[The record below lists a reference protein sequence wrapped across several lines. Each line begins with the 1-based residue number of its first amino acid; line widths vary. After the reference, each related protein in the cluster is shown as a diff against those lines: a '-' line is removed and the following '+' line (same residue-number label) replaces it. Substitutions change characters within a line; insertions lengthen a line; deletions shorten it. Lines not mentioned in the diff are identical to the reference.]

1 MLCVVSGVPSEDDTG
16 GSPVL
21 SERISQYHQ
30 PTACFSLC
38 HYTYQAQVSRNLKVV
53 RMFCLTCMSLRPAI
67 GNKPEVE
74 NLTHSSNV
82 LKFKTLEIEGKM
94 GMSRLSTFL
103 FQNQH
108 ILEEISHRGCSIL
121 CLGSCLLPSEKYC
134 SVFSCE
140 LCFGSVN
147 LPT

>member
-1 MLCVVSGVPSEDDTG
+1 
-16 GSPVL
+16 
-21 SERISQYHQ
+21 
-30 PTACFSLC
+30 
-38 HYTYQAQVSRNLKVV
+38 
-53 RMFCLTCMSLRPAI
+53 MSLRPAI

-121 CLGSCLLPSEKYC
+121 CLGVLSPTFREIL
-134 SVFSCE
+134 F
-140 LCFGSVN
+140 CF
-147 LPT
+147 

>member
-30 PTACFSLC
+30 PTAYFSLNR
-38 HYTYQAQVSRNLKVV
+38 YTYQVHVSRKSEVV

-67 GNKPEVE
+67 GNNPEVQ

-103 FQNQH
+103 FQTQN
-108 ILEEISHRGCSIL
+108 ILEEISHRACSVL
-121 CLGSCLLPSEKYC
+121 CLGFCLLPSEKYC

-140 LCFGSVN
+140 LCFGLVN